1 MNNGACHRD
10 RPQTVCA
17 RASRVELVYTDALL
31 ISIRQLDSQWDFF
44 AIFTKTQ
51 FFNYFTISTTCC
63 NRGHSDESPDYTFG
77 ACAGRYGCRRRRF
90 FSSATGDLPG
100 RYVYVPQATPPPP
113 PPSTKISFGAF
124 FFWFLRRCSYFLYM
138 MAFCGGLGVIL

>member
-1 MNNGACHRD
+1 MSQGPTADGMRQSEISID
-10 RPQTVCA
+10 
-17 RASRVELVYTDALL
+17 TDALL
-31 ISIRQLDSQWDFF
+31 LRQILENSHWDFAIKVLLQIHNIYHIISIE
-44 AIFTKTQ
+44 
-51 FFNYFTISTTCC
+51 
-63 NRGHSDESPDYTFG
+63 GHSDESPDYTFG

-124 FFWFLRRCSYFLYM
+124 FFWFFLED
-138 MAFCGGLGVIL
+138 ALIFSI